1 MIGLT
6 IQKIWSKP
14 LLKQL
19 QMSIHRM
26 LRYIDGIDCIR
37 DEELSKF
44 KSEWILHALELIPQF
59 FQKNFKKNI

>member
-1 MIGLT
+1 MLGLT

-44 KSEWILHALELIPQF
+44 KSEWILHALELIP
-59 FQKNFKKNI
+59 